1 MRKKEILLIV
11 LLCLLCALA
20 LGAYYLSAQG
30 KAASGAIN
38 VYVDGK
44 LYCTQPLQAGKSIT
58 ISQEDGST
66 NVIRMLANGFYMESS
81 TCYNQVCI
89 HQGEVTVDNWRTRV
103 LGTQVLCL
111 PNRVTA
117 ELAVEDASSAQDAP
131 DI

>member
-1 MRKKEILLIV
+1 MRKKEILLIA

-20 LGAYYLSAQG
+20 LGAYHLAAQG

-58 ISQEDGST
+58 ITQQDGST
-66 NVIRMLANGFYMESS
+66 NVIRMLSNGFYMESS
-81 TCYNQVCI
+81 TCFNQVCI
-89 HQGEVTVDNWRTRV
+89 HQGEVTVDNWRTRA

-111 PNRVTA
+111 PNRVTV
-117 ELAVEDASSAQDAP
+117 ELALEDASSAQDAP